1 MGLAGPALLWHL
13 AKGGSHS
20 PREAPRLLLT
30 CVWMF
35 PHPSPSTVRGPAPR
49 DEVGQG
55 AGTGWHWGGDT
66 RASGC
71 QPCKKGHPYSNP
83 RKRSWR
89 PAQSAP
95 AARAQP
101 GWDWRWARTAG
112 SVWAVTC
119 YYSCLLRM
127 AFTFFISE
135 SLQIIFLNCLGG
147 FWRRSDSVLPALP
160 CCPTVADPSPK
171 RAEEI
176 LGRMTGL
183 VLLIQVPEE
192 IPHHSLTPGLFPAA

>member
-35 PHPSPSTVRGPAPR
+35 LHPSPSTVRGPAPR

-55 AGTGWHWGGDT
+55 AGTGWQWGALVKGAT
-66 RASGC
+66 PTATPGKGAGAQHRAL
-71 QPCKKGHPYSNP
+71 P
-83 RKRSWR
+83 R
-89 PAQSAP
+89 AP

-176 LGRMTGL
+176 LGRMPGL

-192 IPHHSLTPGLFPAA
+192 IPHHSLTRGLFPAA